1 MTRPPDRHEIVRRAH
16 QQAVLSAVL
25 TAGPLSRRDVAT
37 ITHLSK
43 PVVLALVTELTES
56 GLIRQ
61 QGQAGGRVGRS
72 PDLYVANTRAGF
84 IVGIDLGGTKLRAAL
99 ADLDGA
105 VLCEVVEGTVQGRGT
120 EVADQILA
128 LIRHL
133 ARNAHV
139 PIGKIT
145 AIAVG
150 SPGVVDADGKMQLAV
165 NVSGLSDFSLQDHI
179 RGPFPKSVVVVDN
192 DVNIAAIG
200 ERAEGS
206 GVGCDDLIVLS
217 IGTGIGAGVIVN
229 GRLVRGHHGAAGEVA
244 WLPLGTDPTTRE
256 SRHRGAL
263 EMAAAGDG
271 VQRTLRGALR
281 KHPASMVHPDA
292 SVVEI
297 FAAAAAGDPAA
308 RAVLVAEAHLV
319 ALAVIAL
326 ASTLDP
332 ERVVLAGGIGANPDL
347 LPLVVAELSRLAPFP
362 ITVESSKLGERS
374 GVVGALAL
382 ARSLARRKL
391 FNEGGAADA

>member
-1 MTRPPDRHEIVRRAH
+1 MTKPPDRHEIVRRAH

-25 TAGPLSRRDVAT
+25 TAGPLSRRDIAT

-43 PVVLALVTELTES
+43 PVVLGLVADLTES
-56 GLIRQ
+56 GLICQ
-61 QGQAGGRVGRS
+61 QGQADGRVGRS
-72 PDLYVANTRAGF
+72 PDLYVANARAGF
-84 IVGIDLGGTKLRAAL
+84 IVGIDLGGTKLRASV
-99 ADLDGA
+99 ADLDGV
-105 VLCEVVEGTVQGRGT
+105 VLSEVVEATVQRRGNR
-120 EVADQILA
+120 VADQIVALVRRLA
-128 LIRHL
+128 GD
-133 ARNAHV
+133 ARV

-150 SPGVVDADGKMQLAV
+150 SPGVADAGGKMQLAA
-165 NVSGLSDFSLQDHI
+165 NVSGLSDVSLQHHL
-179 RGPFPKSVVVVDN
+179 RGSFRKSAVVVDN

-206 GVGCDDLIVLS
+206 GVGCDDLVVLS

-229 GRLVRGHHGAAGEVA
+229 GHLVRGHHGAAGEVA
-244 WLPLGTDPTTRE
+244 WLPLGADPTTRE
-256 SRHRGAL
+256 SRQRGAL
-263 EMAAAGDG
+263 EIAAAGGG
-271 VQRTLRGALR
+271 VQRMLRSALHG
-281 KHPASMVHPDA
+281 HPASTMRPDA

-297 FAAAAAGDPAA
+297 FAAAAEGDPAA
-308 RAVLVAEAHLV
+308 CAVVAEEAHLV

-347 LPLVVAELSRLAPFP
+347 LPPVLAELDRLAPFP

-382 ARSLARRKL
+382 ARLVARRKI
-391 FNEGGAADA
+391 FDQAGAADV